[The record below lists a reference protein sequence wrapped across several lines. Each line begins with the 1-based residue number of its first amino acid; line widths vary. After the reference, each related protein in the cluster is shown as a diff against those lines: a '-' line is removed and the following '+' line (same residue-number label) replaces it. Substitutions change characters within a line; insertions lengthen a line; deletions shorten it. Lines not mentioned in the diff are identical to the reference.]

1 MVLYPC
7 AKINLGL
14 NVVNKRVD
22 GYHDLETVF
31 FPVGIHDELAIS
43 VSSDSAQ
50 KHPCMLHLEG
60 LKVDGDPQKN
70 LVVKAYDLLAG
81 YFSLPKINVKL
92 VKRIPM
98 QAGMGG
104 GSSDCAYMIRALNE
118 TFCLGLSIKEM
129 QGFAAKL
136 GADCAFF
143 IDPRPSYAE
152 GIGEKLK
159 TISLDLGYYKIV
171 IVKPPVAISTKE
183 AFSHITPK
191 QPEERCIDIVKDPVE
206 TWKDRLVNDF
216 ELSVMP
222 EHPEISD
229 IKSKLYTLGAE
240 YAAMS
245 GSGSAIFGLFKD
257 VPSGLSNEFEGCFT
271 AVTNSG
277 NTIK

>member
-1 MVLYPC
+1 MILYPC

-14 NVVNKRVD
+14 NVVNKRAD

-31 FPVGIHDELAIS
+31 FPVGIYDELSIS

-50 KHPCMLHLEG
+50 QYPCMLHVDG

-70 LVVKAYDLLAG
+70 LVVKAYDLLSG
-81 YFSLPKINVKL
+81 HYSLPKINVRL

-118 TFCLGLSIKEM
+118 TLRIGLSVPEM
-129 QGFAAKL
+129 QGLAAKL

-143 IDPRPSYAE
+143 INPRPSYAE
-152 GIGEKLK
+152 GIGERLQ
-159 TISLDLGYYKIV
+159 TVSLDLSSYKIV
-171 IVKPPVAISTKE
+171 VVKPPVAISTKE

-191 QPEERCIDIVKDPVE
+191 RPQECCIDIVRDPVE
-206 TWKDRLVNDF
+206 TWKGRLVNDF
-216 ELSVMP
+216 ELSVMQDY
-222 EHPEISD
+222 PEISD
-229 IKSKLYTLGAE
+229 IKTKLYSLGAE

-245 GSGSAIFGLFKD
+245 GSGSAIFGIFKD
-257 VPSGLSNEFEGCFT
+257 VPDGLSNEFEDCFT
-271 AVTNSG
+271 AVMNSG
-277 NTIK
+277 NIIK